1 MISVLKKSLRLCRAF
16 AAILAVAIGAGAPLS
31 AFAQDS
37 REGIVARQQKSETEQ
52 AEKAQEQTQQ
62 NPITQPLAL
71 SPDVSSQRVGVDEN
85 NKQLLTLQDVITLA
99 LQNNLDIEQF
109 RQSVQIAQYNLFA
122 LYGYYDVTSGTET
135 GFRNSITPS
144 ANIFSGA
151 GSSGAFSN
159 KTLYYNFTTSQ
170 QIQRTGGNYL
180 IEFDNSRTKTSSIA
194 STLNPQYSNTLTF
207 TFTQPLMRNFS
218 IDANRRAIKI
228 GKKSLDLSDSQFR
241 QTVINIIN
249 SVQRAYWD
257 LVYAIDAEKIAR
269 DNVRLARQQLENNQK
284 MVEAGTL
291 APIELRST
299 EAQLEQNKGNVIV
312 ALQGITTAEN
322 ALKGLVLKDPKDN
335 MWNAV
340 LVPTDKPDLTQ
351 VTFNLQ
357 EASALALKNRPELD
371 QLRLQSEQKD
381 IDIKFYRNQM
391 KPQLNFIGIYTN
403 SGLAGSPTPQL
414 DNDGNPILDDNG
426 NPVLK
431 RVNPQFIGGYG
442 QSLKNLFG
450 QDFRTYQVGVSIS
463 FPWRNR
469 AAEANYG
476 RTLAEAK
483 QLDARQRQMV
493 QDVQI
498 EVRNAL
504 QAVEAARM
512 RFEAARAGVIAA
524 DAQYK
529 GEQERFRAGLSQ
541 NFLVLQRQTDF
552 AVARGNEL
560 RALTDY
566 NKAIADL
573 QRVTGMTLVSNN
585 VQVQALPEKDNK

>member
-1 MISVLKKSLRLCRAF
+1 MISVLKKSLRSSRAL
-16 AAILAVAIGAGAPLS
+16 AALLAVMIGASAPLS
-31 AFAQDS
+31 VLAQDS
-37 REGIVARQQKSETEQ
+37 REGIVARKIETEQ
-52 AEKAQEQTQQ
+52 TEKAQDQTQQ

-122 LYGYYDVTSGTET
+122 LYGFYDVTSGTET
-135 GFRNSITPS
+135 GFRNAITPS

-151 GSSGAFSN
+151 GSSGSFSN

-194 STLNPQYSNTLTF
+194 STLNPQYSNTLSF

-218 IDANRRAIKI
+218 IDANRRAIKVA
-228 GKKSLDLSDSQFR
+228 KKSLDLSDSQFR

-257 LVYAIDAEKIAR
+257 LVHAIDAEKIAR

-322 ALKGLVLKDPKDN
+322 ALKGLVLKDPNDK
-335 MWNAV
+335 MWSAV

-381 IDIKFYRNQM
+381 IDIQFYRNQM

-414 DNDGNPILDDNG
+414 DNDGNPVLDKNG

-431 RVNPQFIGGYG
+431 KVNRQFIGGYG

-566 NKAIADL
+566 NKAVADL

-585 VQVQALPEKDNK
+585 VQVQALPEKDTK

>member
-1 MISVLKKSLRLCRAF
+1 MGRGF
-16 AAILAVAIGAGAPLS
+16 AAISLAVAIGLS
-31 AFAQDS
+31 APISVFAQDA
-37 REGIVARQQKSETEQ
+37 REGIVARTPQQKSETEQ
-52 AEKAQEQTQQ
+52 SAAEKAQNQTQQ

-85 NKQLLTLQDVITLA
+85 NKQLLTLQEVIALA

-109 RQSVQIAQYNLFA
+109 RQSVQIAQYNLFS
-122 LYGYYDVTSGTET
+122 LYGFYDVTSGTET

-151 GSSGAFSN
+151 DTSGAFSN

-170 QIQRTGGNYL
+170 QIQRTGANYL

-194 STLNPQYSNTLTF
+194 STLNPQYSNTLTL
-207 TFTQPLMRNFS
+207 TFIQPLMRNFS
-218 IDANRRAIKI
+218 IDANRRAIQV

-257 LVYAIDAEKIAR
+257 LVFAIDAEKIAR

-322 ALKGLVLKDPKDN
+322 ALKGLVLKDPNDK

-340 LVPTDKPDLTQ
+340 LIPTDKPDLAQ
-351 VTFNLQ
+351 ATFNLQ
-357 EASALALKNRPELD
+357 ESSALALKNRPELD

-381 IDIKFYRNQM
+381 IDIKFYKNQL
-391 KPQLNFIGIYTN
+391 KPQLDFIGIYTN

-414 DNDGNPILDDNG
+414 DNDGKPVLDDNG

-431 RVNPQFIGGYG
+431 KVNPQFIGGYG
-442 QSLKNLFG
+442 QSIKNLFG
-450 QDFRTYQVGVSIS
+450 QDFRTYQVGVRIS

-552 AVARGNEL
+552 AVARSNEL

>member
-1 MISVLKKSLRLCRAF
+1 MISVSNKTLRLGRAF
-16 AAILAVAIGAGAPLS
+16 AAIALAIVIGASAPIS
-31 AFAQDS
+31 AFGQDT
-37 REGIVARQQKSETEQ
+37 REGIVARTPQQKSDTEQ
-52 AEKAQEQTQQ
+52 STSEKTQDQTQQ

-71 SPDVSSQRVGVDEN
+71 SPEVSDERVGVDQN
-85 NKQLLTLQDVITLA
+85 NKQLLTLQDVIALA

-109 RQSVQIAQYNLFA
+109 RQSVQIAQYNLFS
-122 LYGYYDVTSGTET
+122 LYGFYDVTSGTEI
-135 GFRNSITPS
+135 GFRNSITPT
-144 ANIFSGA
+144 ANIFGGA
-151 GSSGAFSN
+151 DNSGAFSN
-159 KTLYYNFTTSQ
+159 KSLFYNFSTSQ

-180 IEFDNSRTKTSSIA
+180 IEFDNSRTVTSSTA
-194 STLNPQYSNTLTF
+194 STLTPQYSNTLSF
-207 TFTQPLMRNFS
+207 SFTQPLMRNFS
-218 IDANRRAIKI
+218 IDANRRAIQV

-257 LVYAIDAEKIAR
+257 MVFAIDAEKIAR

-322 ALKGLVLKDPKDN
+322 VLKGLVLKDPNDK

-340 LVPTDKPDLTQ
+340 LIPADKPDLTQ
-351 VTFNLQ
+351 VIFNLQ

-381 IDIKFYRNQM
+381 IDIKYYKNQL
-391 KPQLNFIGIYTN
+391 KPQLNFVGSYRN
-403 SGLAGSPTPQL
+403 DGLAGTP
-414 DNDGNPILDDNG
+414 GIG
-426 NPVLK
+426 
-431 RVNPQFIGGYG
+431 REVNPQFIGGYG

-524 DAQYK
+524 DAQFK

-552 AVARGNEL
+552 AVARSNEL

-566 NKAIADL
+566 KKAIADL

-585 VQVQALPEKDNK
+585 VQVQALPEKDTK